1 MDFDNSRPIYLQ
13 LLEEFKLKISTGQWQ
28 AGDKIDSVR
37 NLASLYKVN
46 PNTVQKALVELER
59 EGLCESRRTAGRFVT
74 DNETLISKLE
84 DSFFYELA
92 DQFIEGAGNLKL
104 EMNEAIDQLRSY
116 WEEKNDRN

>member
-13 LLEEFKLKISTGQWQ
+13 LLEEFKLKISTGQWK

-59 EGLCESRRTAGRFVT
+59 EGLTETRRTAGRFVT
-74 DNETLISKLE
+74 DNQNLISKLE
-84 DSFFYELA
+84 DSSFYELA
-92 DQFIEGAGNLKL
+92 DQFIEGADNLKL